1 MKPEEVVIGIG
12 SNLGD
17 SIHFVRSAIDCIA
30 GIKSCTLRKQSS
42 LYRSVA
48 VSDIPQDDY
57 INAVVAIDCELEP
70 FDLLLELQAIEHA
83 FYRQREDSIRWGPRT
98 LDLDIILFG
107 TRIMSDS
114 HLVVPHREMA
124 NRLFV
129 LVPLMEIWGDF
140 YITGNGSLKYLIDQ
154 AQDISLEKV
163 AV

>member
-1 MKPEEVVIGIG
+1 MPAEEVIIGIG

-17 SIHFVRSAIDCIA
+17 SIHFVRSAINCIA
-30 GIKSCTLRKQSS
+30 DIKSCTLRKQSS
-42 LYRSVA
+42 LYRSEA

-57 INAVVAIDCELEP
+57 INAAVAIDCELEP

-107 TRIMSDS
+107 TRVMSDS
-114 HLVVPHREMA
+114 HLVVPHKEMA
-124 NRLFV
+124 DRLFV
-129 LVPLMEIWGDF
+129 LVPLMEICGDF
-140 YITGNGSLKYLIDQ
+140 YITGKGSLKYLIDQ

-163 AV
+163 AL